1 MTNQERALEAVENI
15 INEFGKL
22 RRDGVVSDMWY
33 KHMHELRSAYE
44 CAMRAYFCNND
55 YHSEALKKEVDD
67 LLVLLHKVYQQPNQT
82 EE

>member
-1 MTNQERALEAVENI
+1 MTKKFTKAQEL
-15 INEFGKL
+15 
-22 RRDGVVSDMWY
+22 DM
-33 KHMHELRSAYE
+33 LVAFRSAYE
-44 CAMRAYFCNND
+44 HAMRAYFCNND